1 MAELAKLIED
11 NSFDNSILTI
21 DAYVVENEL
30 EIMSSGFASTRIVN
44 RRYSLRFL
52 GSSIQTF
59 RTGMPIKVFCL
70 LTEQNE
76 QQINYDLLLNK
87 FLSITPII
95 YYEDHEQILYTRT
108 YMMMN
113 DAKAGVWQIELNI
126 FSEIDRNDFNYIKK
140 IVLVGPFVSFRMN
153 ISSPTRSRV
162 QKTSF

>member
-11 NSFDNSILTI
+11 NSFDNSIVTI

-30 EIMSSGFASTRIVN
+30 EIMGSGFASTRIVS
-44 RRYSLRFL
+44 RRYGLRFL

-70 LTEQNE
+70 LTEQND

-95 YYEDHEQILYTRT
+95 YYEDHEQILYTRNF
-108 YMMMN
+108 MMMN
-113 DAKAGVWQIELNI
+113 GAKAGVWQIELNI

-140 IVLVGPFVSFRMN
+140 IVLVGSL
-153 ISSPTRSRV
+153 
-162 QKTSF
+162 

>member
-11 NSFDNSILTI
+11 NSFDDSIVTI
-21 DAYVVENEL
+21 DAYVENEL

-59 RTGMPIKVFCL
+59 RTGLPIKVFCL
-70 LTEQNE
+70 LTEQND
-76 QQINYDLLLNK
+76 QQINYELLLNK

-95 YYEDHEQILYTRT
+95 FYEDHEQILYTRT
-108 YMMMN
+108 FMMMN

-126 FSEIDRNDFNYIKK
+126 FNEIDRNDFNYIKK
-140 IVLVGPFVSFRMN
+140 IVLVGLSFL
-153 ISSPTRSRV
+153 
-162 QKTSF
+162 SFFYSQRKICKI